1 MPYVHAGYST
11 EPQSRPTFMAPAAWA
26 QPGNAAYR
34 SQPLTLNAGGVTIVM
49 DDTHL
54 RLGPRAIALAEITA
68 VAFPGMSQSLG
79 PVERIAVSTR
89 DESLTIP
96 LASDGQPRTPAAR
109 ADIERL
115 LDRLWT
121 DVMPRVAADTI
132 DHVAYGLSLHIGRLR
147 LERLGFGA
155 NGQMYPWNTYGGLN
169 YQADGVTIAHFA
181 HGRSTP
187 ITQVG
192 SGDLNAAIMPTIVQ
206 HLARNTVRSH
216 PLTASERNSIDI
228 GPRPRTA
235 LAVGGSS
242 HVTAALASTGA
253 EPRRKRPMK
262 GIGALIVV
270 MVLLALGTYARRA
283 AFSTESKPARTKV
296 STWDSRVTD
305 LVAFVEKEHGKPFK
319 HPVAMTFLNDAAFL
333 KRLHK
338 DDRKPKNAK
347 TAEAKQA
354 TTEAIMRARGYAGPA
369 LSLDASKDQS
379 DGRVRGVYF
388 SDTDEIAVRGDYLD
402 AFGKLVIVHELT
414 HAWQHQHYPVDKLGE
429 SLKSETDL
437 FLYTSLLEG
446 DARRIENRYFR
457 TAPASEQKA
466 IASLEDEVRGNNTL
480 DSVPGPV
487 VALSAAP
494 YEIGE
499 LFTSHRA
506 MSNTLDEQ
514 YDKLAI
520 DQRSVLLPDLA
531 GATPA
536 PEPPNVLDGE
546 KALSLNDYQIGYM
559 SDGALSLFLTLSSR
573 LDAQVAWRA
582 ATIPNLGMTS
592 IALRQDRRVCVRS
605 AMQIDDD
612 TNRATLNE
620 ALAAWIAAGPPDV
633 ATVAEEGKL
642 LVFTSCDPGKQ
653 ANVPPKEIF
662 GVLYREVLAERLAGA
677 RFETEGVDRPRS
689 TCALEKFRSRF
700 DITTLT
706 DDDLKSADMPA
717 PVVEAA
723 DAALAGC

>member
-1 MPYVHAGYST
+1 
-11 EPQSRPTFMAPAAWA
+11 
-26 QPGNAAYR
+26 
-34 SQPLTLNAGGVTIVM
+34 L
-49 DDTHL
+49 
-54 RLGPRAIALAEITA
+54 
-68 VAFPGMSQSLG
+68 
-79 PVERIAVSTR
+79 
-89 DESLTIP
+89 
-96 LASDGQPRTPAAR
+96 
-109 ADIERL
+109 
-115 LDRLWT
+115 
-121 DVMPRVAADTI
+121 
-132 DHVAYGLSLHIGRLR
+132 
-147 LERLGFGA
+147 
-155 NGQMYPWNTYGGLN
+155 
-169 YQADGVTIAHFA
+169 
-181 HGRSTP
+181 
-187 ITQVG
+187 
-192 SGDLNAAIMPTIVQ
+192 
-206 HLARNTVRSH
+206 
-216 PLTASERNSIDI
+216 
-228 GPRPRTA
+228 
-235 LAVGGSS
+235 S
-242 HVTAALASTGA
+242 HVTAGYAPTRA

-262 GIGALIVV
+262 GIGALIAV

-338 DDRKPKNAK
+338 DDRKPKDAK
-347 TAEAKQA
+347 TAGAKQA
-354 TTEAIMRARGYAGPA
+354 TTEAILRARGYAGPA
-369 LSLDASKDQS
+369 LSLNASDGQS

-388 SDTDEIAVRGDYLD
+388 SDTDEIAVRGDHLD

-514 YDKLAI
+514 YDKLVI

-531 GATPA
+531 GGTAA
-536 PEPPNVLDGE
+536 PDYPKVLDGE
-546 KALSLNDYQIGYM
+546 KLLSLSDHEIGYM

-582 ATIPNLGMTS
+582 ATLPKLGITS

-605 AMQIDDD
+605 AMQIEGDA
-612 TNRATLNE
+612 NRATLNE
-620 ALAAWIAAGPPDV
+620 ALAAWIAAGPLDAASV
-633 ATVAEEGKL
+633 ADEENL
-642 LVFTSCDPGKQ
+642 LVFTSCDPGEQ

-677 RFETEGVDRPRS
+677 RFETEGVDHTRAA
-689 TCALEKFRSRF
+689 CALETFRSTF

-706 DDDLKSADMPA
+706 DDDLKSPDMPA